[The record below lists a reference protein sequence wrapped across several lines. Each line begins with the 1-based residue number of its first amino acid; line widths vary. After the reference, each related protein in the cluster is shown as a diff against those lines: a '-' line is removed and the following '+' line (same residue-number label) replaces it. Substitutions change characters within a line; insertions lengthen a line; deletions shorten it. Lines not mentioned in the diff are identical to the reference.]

1 MEYVFIM
8 LLVGAVIAMC
18 VFVNRVT
25 DKVKVPSLLLFIGIG
40 MAFGVLLRVAGQD
53 NFTDYDLGNVVCSIC
68 LVVVIFSGGFGTN
81 FKEARPVAGR
91 ALLLSF
97 AGTAF
102 TAGLVGVGVYSIFQL
117 LPFFPDGIG
126 WIESFLVGSVIA
138 STDAASV
145 FNILRSRRLNLK
157 YHTSSLLE
165 MESGSNDP
173 MSYMLTVV
181 FVALLAAK
189 YGVSGAQ
196 AMSAGEIVGMLA
208 SQVGFGALFGVAFA
222 MRGIAKLQC
231 SGNVVKG
238 KLVGSSATVYV
249 SIPERRSGRG
259 KITVTAQGRYMEID
273 AVTDGGR
280 IPVDTVVEI
289 CEYSDD
295 FAVVRP
301 GNGTEESVPPAG
313 E

>member
-1 MEYVFIM
+1 MEWFNNLSPAEKTYFIIAVVASAFLVIQIVIM
-8 LLVGAVIAMC
+8 LFSLGGGDFDVDD
-18 VFVNRVT
+18 VFDGDVDT
-25 DKVKVPSLLLFIGIG
+25 DGGLSIFTVKS
-40 MAFGVLLRVAGQD
+40 M
-53 NFTDYDLGNVVCSIC
+53 
-68 LVVVIFSGGFGTN
+68 
-81 FKEARPVAGR
+81 
-91 ALLLSF
+91 
-97 AGTAF
+97 TAF
-102 TAGLVGVGVYSIFQL
+102 FALG
-117 LPFFPDGIG
+117 G
-126 WIESFLVGSVIA
+126 WCGFVSQTFMKDNVWAPILIA
-138 STDAASV
+138 VATGAA
-145 FNILRSRRLNLK
+145 
-157 YHTSSLLE
+157 
-165 MESGSNDP
+165 
-173 MSYMLTVV
+173 
-181 FVALLAAK
+181 
-189 YGVSGAQ
+189 
-196 AMSAGEIVGMLA
+196 
-208 SQVGFGALFGVAFA
+208 ALFGVAFA

-301 GNGTEESVPPAG
+301 KNGTEEPVPPAG